1 MYHLQVF
8 LYGYGGYSKVE
19 ISEAFKDTNGKM
31 WLSLGMLNSGGSL
44 NAKIKL
50 QNTGDLCSY
59 VKIKLI
65 PKGILCKYTLNDMIS
80 F

>member
-1 MYHLQVF
+1 MCSQFAILYFQLF

-19 ISEAFKDTNGKM
+19 IFEAYKDTSGKM
-31 WLSLGMLNSGGSL
+31 WLSLGTVNSGGSL
-44 NAKIKL
+44 HAKLRL

-65 PKGILCKYTLNDMIS
+65 PKGLFY
-80 F
+80 